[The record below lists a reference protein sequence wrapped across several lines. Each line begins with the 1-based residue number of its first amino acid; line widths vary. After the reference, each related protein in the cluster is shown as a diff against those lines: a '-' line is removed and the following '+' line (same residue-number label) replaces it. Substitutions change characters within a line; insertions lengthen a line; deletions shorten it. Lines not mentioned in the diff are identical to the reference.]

1 MLKRHKRKAFTLVEL
16 IVVIVILA
24 VLAAIAFM
32 VLTKMIGKSRD
43 SRRIADLS
51 TMTKSLEM
59 FLFSPDK
66 AVTLVATWKAS
77 EFSSI
82 AIWTALDEKTWRVA
96 YQWPFSTDYWTK
108 LRNLGFD
115 ALNKLPKD
123 PQWMPYVIWIHALTL
138 KDYSLGATLENQ
150 DSDTVGTMAIID
162 WNTFNKSISWS
173 WTTSI
178 KFPSLIFSGYYSDT
192 TNYYYTSDVNDLNS
206 QAILEASSLTVAQL
220 TWSSISET
228 NKTTIIPYKL
238 TQ

>member
-59 FLFSPDK
+59 FLFSPEK
-66 AVTLVATWKAS
+66 AVTLVNSWNATEA
-77 EFSSI
+77 SSI
-82 AIWTALDEKTWRVA
+82 AIASFSWKSWIVV

-108 LRNLGFD
+108 LRNEWFD
-115 ALNKLPKD
+115 ALSKLPKD
-123 PQWMPYVIWIHALTL
+123 PQWMSYVIWIHALTL

-150 DSDTVGTMAIID
+150 SSDTVGNMSLID
-162 WNTFNKSISWS
+162 WNTFNKSITWSWS
-173 WTTSI
+173 ASI
-178 KFPSLIFSGYYSDT
+178 KFPSLVLSWSYNSNNYISDAAAD
-192 TNYYYTSDVNDLNS
+192 NVAVN
-206 QAILEASSLTVAQL
+206 AVTGLTIPQL
-220 TWSSISET
+220 TWAAILDKET
-228 NKTTIIPYKL
+228 TRIPYKL